1 MQTAETKEISK
12 GEYNAKAKIHLR
24 QKKTLRMNTM
34 QTAKIHLRQKKTLRM
49 NTM

>member
-1 MQTAETKEISK
+1 MNTEQ
-12 GEYNAKAKIHLR
+12 LR

-34 QTAKIHLRQKKTLRM
+34 QTAKIQLRQKKTLRM